1 MYALRGMKRLFS
13 SLFVLMI
20 ASCAIGLDCPLII
33 CYCKPRNTARC
44 LNHGTNLTYIPR
56 LPKDVKILTFV
67 NNYLPNITR
76 QTFEN
81 LSAEFITQLN
91 LSRNHIRTI
100 SRDAFV
106 DFKSFYVLDLSSN
119 MGIIL
124 DTLDKA
130 FVNVNFIQQGSLYLS
145 NVTTRRGFQTDIFK
159 TLEHGKIN
167 KIVLQNN
174 NLLRIDGSSYRNL
187 KYLNTL
193 DVSNNNIV
201 YGNLSGLI
209 KLTRLTISNNNLHT
223 VPSFCASNG
232 SSLVPNLRKLN
243 INNNRIKVLK
253 SNDFHCVKR
262 LDTLNMLN
270 NPFREIQDNAFS
282 SLRKLHRLRL
292 LPIVNSLKRIQSYA
306 FNMSNVN
313 SINLADAHFK
323 FTTNSFNADTIFRF
337 CPRLYALI
345 LSYNTIPSN
354 SETAIKMF
362 GSLRH
367 LKQLTLQSVGWVVI
381 PQNLFHRLTSL
392 KKLELESNNLFSLS
406 FNNPFLRVKSLVHL
420 GVGGNKL
427 NTFNKSSLPENI
439 YKNLKT
445 LNLARNPFTCNCN
458 LMWFV
463 HWLNVTNIEIREY
476 PSKYFCVTPGVWKGK
491 QLNTFS
497 QDCSNKRVNITL
509 IVLLCVTGGVI
520 LITATIVIFKIR
532 WHIRYWIYLVRA
544 RRRDYC
550 RIDVDEYAYDGFVV
564 YCDTDREWVHQKL
577 VPFLEVEHGYKLCIH
592 YRDFHVGKLIVD
604 NILENMEESRKI
616 ILVMSNGFCKSKWC
630 QFEVLLANDR
640 CLNNGSETLATVLLE
655 DVNSRYFTN
664 VLKLILTS
672 TTYAVW
678 TDDEIGQRLF
688 WNQILSSFKRDIVYN
703 RDEIQ

>member
-1 MYALRGMKRLFS
+1 M
-13 SLFVLMI
+13 
-20 ASCAIGLDCPLII
+20 
-33 CYCKPRNTARC
+33 
-44 LNHGTNLTYIPR
+44 NHGTNLTYIPR
-56 LPKDVKILTFV
+56 LPNDVKILTFV

-76 QTFEN
+76 LTFEN
-81 LSAEFITQLN
+81 LSAEYITQLN
-91 LSRNHIRTI
+91 LSQNHIKTI

-119 MGIIL
+119 MAIIL
-124 DTLDKA
+124 DSLYEA
-130 FVNVNFIQQGSLYLS
+130 FVNVNFVQQGSLYL
-145 NVTTRRGFQTDIFK
+145 NNITRKGFQTDIFKTDIFK

-174 NLLRIDGSSYRNL
+174 NLLRIDGSSFKNL

-201 YGNLSGLI
+201 YENLFGLR
-209 KLTRLTISNNNLHT
+209 KLTRLFISNNNLHS
-223 VPSFCASNG
+223 VPRFCASNG

-243 INNNRIKVLK
+243 MNNNRIKVLK
-253 SNDFHCVKR
+253 SKDFLCVKR
-262 LDTLNMLN
+262 LDNLNMLK
-270 NPFREIQDNAFS
+270 NPFREIQDNVFS
-282 SLRKLHRLRL
+282 SLRKLHRLRI
-292 LPIVNSLKRIQSYA
+292 LPIGNSLKRIQSYA

-323 FTTNSFNADTIFRF
+323 FKSKSFNADNIFRF

-345 LSYNTIPSN
+345 LSYNCIPSN
-354 SETAIKMF
+354 TATAMKMF
-362 GSLRH
+362 GFLHQLR
-367 LKQLTLQSVGWVVI
+367 QLTLQSVGWEVI
-381 PQNLFHRLTSL
+381 PENLFHRLTSL
-392 KKLELESNNLFSLS
+392 KVLELESNDLFSLS
-406 FNNPFLRVKSLVHL
+406 FNNPFLGVNSLLHL

-439 YKNLKT
+439 FNTLKT
-445 LNLARNPFTCNCN
+445 LNLARNPFTCNCD
-458 LMWFV
+458 LTWFV
-463 HWLNVTNIEIREY
+463 HWLNDTKIVMREY
-476 PSKYFCVTPGVWKGK
+476 PSNYYCVTPGVWKGK
-491 QLNTFS
+491 QLYTFN
-497 QDCSNKRVNITL
+497 QDCSYKRVKITL
-509 IVLLCVTGGVI
+509 IVVLCVSVGVI
-520 LITATIVIFKIR
+520 LIIALIVIFKIR
-532 WHIRYWIYLVRA
+532 WHIRYWIYLLSA
-544 RRRDYC
+544 KRRGHSRMDSK
-550 RIDVDEYAYDGFVV
+550 EYIYDGFVV

-616 ILVMSNGFCKSKWC
+616 ILVMSNAFSRSKWC

-640 CLNNGSETLATVLLE
+640 CLNHDSETLVTILLE

-688 WNQILSSFKRDIVYN
+688 WNQILSSFK
-703 RDEIQ
+703 